1 MHHCAICNLS
11 TNQVSTLNLFNKPM
25 IKLLCGHL
33 IPAPINPTTIE
44 PTQPTQPII
53 TPSQA
58 QAQAPVSLPDTTI
71 ILERDERDD
80 APNFQRAYQYQRD
93 GIKWAEKHGINCL
106 IADEPGLGKTVQA
119 LLLLDRNFDKLTPCL
134 IVVPASLTLQWYR
147 FCLTWLSSRNL
158 AEKPIIH
165 SGEGLELIP
174 DERIVIISNALIAHP
189 TTLKSIEDYNFKCI
203 IADESHHFK
212 SEDAMRTKAFKR
224 ICLSADHK
232 ILLSG
237 TPLVNNVMEYY
248 STLSVLKPEH
258 WFDRYHLAR
267 LCEVSSRGK
276 LLGLREYHREWFFNR
291 IGNYVIRR
299 RKQDFL
305 KDLPPFRRD
314 KCFLNP
320 EDKMY
325 VKTYNVYADEIEEAI
340 TKSDYGQV
348 IGILAKIRHIT
359 GLVKVRAVYN
369 KVIEMIEGTEGKI
382 CIGVHHQSVATR
394 LIELLTDY
402 ANEVGD
408 ASLIPLSMNSSQTV
422 FEKQAIE
429 DQFKTSRR
437 ILVASILATAEGRN
451 MQFCNQ
457 VIIAEREW
465 NPAKEEQFEQ
475 RFWRNGQTMPVT
487 AEYFMVKNTL
497 DEWLD
502 EIVDMKRQVVNS
514 GIDASI
520 EIDHDLMRHLANRI
534 TSTRLRVAGV

>member
-1 MHHCAICNLS
+1 MLYCTKCKTEL
-11 TNQVSTLNLFNKPM
+11 TQVSDVVTIFGKTFTRLS
-25 IKLLCGHL
+25 CGHL
-33 IPAPINPTTIE
+33 RPRTINPTLIAE
-44 PTQPTQPII
+44 APIAPI
-53 TPSQA
+53 TP
-58 QAQAPVSLPDTTI
+58 TI
-71 ILERDERDD
+71 ADIEAFDPRDN
-80 APNFQRAYQYQRD
+80 APNFQLAYQYQRD
-93 GIKWAEKHGINCL
+93 GIKWAEEQGINCL

-119 LLLLDRNFDKLTPCL
+119 LLLLDRNFEKLTPCL

-147 FCLTWLSSRNL
+147 FCLKWLSSRNL
-158 AEKPIIH
+158 VEKPIIH

-174 DERIVIISNALIAHP
+174 DESIVIISNALIAHP
-189 TTLKSIEDYNFKCI
+189 TVLKSIEDYNFKCI

-212 SEDAMRTKAFKR
+212 SEDALRTKAFKR

-267 LCEVSSRGK
+267 LCDVSTRGK

-291 IGNYVIRR
+291 ISKYVIRR

-305 KDLPPFRRD
+305 KDLPAFRRD
-314 KCFLNP
+314 KLFLNP

-340 TKSDYGQV
+340 TNNEYGQV
-348 IGILAKIRHIT
+348 IGILSKIRHIT

-369 KVIEMIEGTEGKI
+369 KAIEMIEGTEGKI

-394 LIELLTDY
+394 LIELLTEY

-408 ASLIPLSMNSSQTV
+408 KSLIPLSMNSSQSV
-422 FEKQAIE
+422 FEKQVIE
-429 DQFKTSRR
+429 DKFRDSNR

-502 EIVDMKRQVVNS
+502 EIVDMKREVVNS
-514 GIDASI
+514 GIDANI
-520 EIDHDLMRHLANRI
+520 EVDHDLMRVLANKI

>member
-1 MHHCAICNLS
+1 MFHCKPCNKQSEQVTEAIVFS
-11 TNQVSTLNLFNKPM
+11 KPM
-25 IKLLCGHL
+25 IKLACGHW
-33 IPAPINPTTIE
+33 IPKPINPTQHAIAE
-44 PTQPTQPII
+44 PIAAQVSAINAPPVQPIPEEPI
-53 TPSQA
+53 PNID
-58 QAQAPVSLPDTTI
+58 PRDT
-71 ILERDERDD
+71 E
-80 APNFQRAYQYQRD
+80 PNYLRAYQYQKD
-93 GIKWAEKHGINCL
+93 GIKWAESQGINCL

-147 FCLTWLSSRNL
+147 FCLNWLSSRNL

-174 DERIVIISNALIAHP
+174 DERIVIISNAVIAHP
-189 TTLKSIEDYNFKCI
+189 TTLKSIEEYNFKCI

-212 SEDAMRTKAFKR
+212 SEDAQRTKAFKR
-224 ICLSADHK
+224 ICLGADHK

-276 LLGLREYHREWFFNR
+276 LLGLRDYHRDWFFNR
-291 IGNYVIRR
+291 ISNYVIRR
-299 RKQDFL
+299 RKQDHL
-305 KDLPPFRRD
+305 KDLPEFRRD

-340 TKSDYGQV
+340 SKSDYGQV

-359 GLVKVRAVYN
+359 GLVKVRAVFN
-369 KVIEMIEGTEGKI
+369 KVVEMIEGTEGKI

-394 LIELLTDY
+394 LIDMLTEY

-408 ASLIPLSMNSSQTV
+408 TSLIPLSMTSALNV
-422 FEKQAIE
+422 HEKQRVE
-429 DQFKTSRR
+429 DQFRSTNR

-514 GIDASI
+514 GIDANI
-520 EIDHDLMRHLANRI
+520 EIDHDLMRHLANKI